1 MPGEA
6 KGTRICL
13 ARRQLTGLEEELQ
26 VALLVSARD
35 SGAVSGAGAGVP
47 GSPECTCLPQP
58 GMRGTQGRPFARAPA
73 TREGIPG

>member
-26 VALLVSARD
+26 VVLLVSVREG
-35 SGAVSGAGAGVP
+35 GAVSGAGGGVP
-47 GSPECTCLPQP
+47 GSPECTCL
-58 GMRGTQGRPFARAPA
+58 RGTQGRPFARAPA
-73 TREGIPG
+73 ARAGIPG